1 MPAQPQPASPR
12 RPRLKTLLLGA
23 AGGAL
28 VLLPLGQVLRFQTA
42 ELQALAVERAAL
54 NPMAQLV
61 GVQHGVLAHRDAADR
76 VLHGRLALE
85 TERRLRQGELDQRLR
100 QLQDTLTAGWWL
112 RALQESQ
119 ALTNDWRQLARRVAL
134 RQINAGS
141 SLEAHQLLMEQA
153 VQVMDLV
160 QATAP
165 VGVGGNSSGALAALA
180 SRQLHDRAEMDI
192 TARQQALAALE
203 QALLAQDQGLLGR
216 EAALKEQRAALGL
229 ALGALLALALA
240 WALRPAMVRLGTPS
254 PGGTSPGGNSP
265 DAAMVDAEE
274 RRSHGRR
281 ATDAAPQR
289 DEAEPLLQRLRQGDA
304 PRTSEPS

>member
-85 TERRLRQGELDQRLR
+85 TERRLRQGELDERLR

-119 ALTNDWRQLARRVAL
+119 ALTSDWRRLARRVAL

-141 SLEAHQLLMEQA
+141 SREAHQLLMEQA

-160 QATAP
+160 QAAAP
-165 VGVGGNSSGALAALA
+165 SGGSGALAALA
-180 SRQLHDRAEMDI
+180 ARQLHERAELDS

-203 QALLAQDQGLLGR
+203 QALQSQDQGLLGR

-240 WALRPAMVRLGTPS
+240 WALRPVIGRKSPPS
-254 PGGTSPGGNSP
+254 PGGTSPDGASP
-265 DAAMVDAEE
+265 DAAPADAEE

-281 ATDAAPQR
+281 VTDAALQR
-289 DEAEPLLQRLRQGDA
+289 DEVQPLLQRLRQGEA
-304 PRTSEPS
+304 PRTSEPR